1 MKRDVLLIG
10 CLLIVT
16 VAWVLLL
23 FGCRPS
29 DPVTVE
35 EDDDTDS
42 TCQVEAGIPYAE
54 EIRFYDG
61 CNTDPAP
68 MHILPDAWYGLE
80 GADMVQ
86 VYADFEG
93 VYRYD
98 LVSCETYQWHMQWI
112 VGGKVV
118 DSIARVIAEPDPY
131 GGGVKVV
138 TLWPPEGC
146 PE

>member
-1 MKRDVLLIG
+1 MKNHGLMAIWIMAITVASVLL
-10 CLLIVT
+10 
-16 VAWVLLL
+16 
-23 FGCRPS
+23 FSGCRPA
-29 DPVTVE
+29 DPVVIGD
-35 EDDDTDS
+35 EDDDTS
-42 TCQVEAGIPYAE
+42 TCQVESGVAYAE
-54 EIRFYDG
+54 EIKFYDG

-68 MHILPDAWYGLE
+68 MHILPDAWYGVE
-80 GADMVQ
+80 GSDMVQ

-98 LVSCETYQWHMQWI
+98 LVSCEVYQWHLQWI
-112 VGGKVV
+112 VGGQVV
-118 DSIARVIAEPDPY
+118 DSIASVIAEPDPY